1 MKILSEVKVASF
13 MAKNMNKTIA
23 QWAKDLHISQK
34 EATRIYKKYKNLG
47 LLQAK
52 GFSVETRERLS
63 KFNKMAYHKFQA
75 AKLEAEL
82 QA

>member
-1 MKILSEVKVASF
+1 MQILSEVKVASF

-34 EATRIYKKYKNLG
+34 EATRIYNKYKKLG